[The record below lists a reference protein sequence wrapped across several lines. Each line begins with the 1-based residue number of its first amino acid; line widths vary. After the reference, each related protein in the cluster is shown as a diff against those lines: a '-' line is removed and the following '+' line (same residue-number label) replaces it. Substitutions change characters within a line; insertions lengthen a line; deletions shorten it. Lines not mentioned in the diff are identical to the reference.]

1 MKALGQ
7 HILIELYLCNVEKID
22 NQEYLESIL
31 CKAAE
36 IAGATIVNSTF
47 HRFSPFGVSG
57 VVVIQESHFAVH
69 SWPEHGYTAI
79 DLFTCSDAMDYK
91 AAYNYLAEALESKEH
106 EYKHIERGEKAMG
119 YSSENSNNILL

>member
-7 HILIELYLCNVEKID
+7 HILIELYQCNVQKID
-22 NQEYLESIL
+22 DQDYLEKAL

-47 HRFSPFGVSG
+47 HRFSPYGVSG

-79 DLFTCSDAMDYK
+79 DLFTCSDEMDYK
-91 AAYNYLAEALESKEH
+91 AAYSYLVEALESAQH
-106 EYKHIERGEKAMG
+106 EFKHIERGSKALH